1 MVWAVSLI
9 GPIPDRRSESGV
21 AFGGDIGVRCPDAPP
36 RLGVDQAR
44 ALNVAVE
51 HLRISGTDDTE
62 SLERTLAHKLRDTLA
77 ARGATSIPFFVFDDR
92 PAVEPALRVVWPSFT
107 GSGSRLAMQA
117 LLSDLL
123 AEPAVE
129 RQGPCATVRA
139 RDGTRSVFP
148 PATEAAGWLERIEA
162 AERSNPDP
170 FAMACFAYAQTVLSH
185 PYQDGNGR
193 LARAMYQR
201 SLGRSGLLSGPLL
214 PLGPLVY
221 ANARVHDR
229 ALQHLGAAGDW
240 GPFVEVMRG
249 LTRKAAAFT
258 RHTLAQIDQT

>member
-1 MVWAVSLI
+1 MD
-9 GPIPDRRSESGV
+9 IPV
-21 AFGGDIGVRCPDAPP
+21 ACPQAPP
-36 RLGVDQAR
+36 RIDDVQRHQFD
-44 ALNVAVE
+44 VA
-51 HLRISGTDDTE
+51 ISDEIFRGASTTCE
-62 SLERTLAHKLRDTLA
+62 LERRLTQTLKAEA
-77 ARGATSIPFFVFDDR
+77 FVRGATSIPFFVFDDR
-92 PAVEPALRVVWPSFT
+92 PAVEPALRAAWPSFT
-107 GSGSRLAMQA
+107 GSGARLAIQA

-139 RDGTRSVFP
+139 QDGTRSVFP
-148 PATEAAGWLERIEA
+148 PATEAAGWLDRIDA
-162 AERSNPDP
+162 GERSSPDP

-201 SLGRSGLLSGPLL
+201 SLSRSGLLSGPLL

-240 GPFVEVMRG
+240 GPFVEVMLG

-258 RHTLAQIDQT
+258 RHALARTDRT